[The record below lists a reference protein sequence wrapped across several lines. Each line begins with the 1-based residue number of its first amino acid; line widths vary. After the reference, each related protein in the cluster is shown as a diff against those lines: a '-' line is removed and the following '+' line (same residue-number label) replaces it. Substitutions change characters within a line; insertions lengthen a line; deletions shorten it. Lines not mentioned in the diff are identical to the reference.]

1 MIEKPPPSGPDSR
14 TVPGQRVRLGEALA
28 ALTRQAG
35 LTDDDI
41 AAIER
46 TRDRTPAHPMTF
58 D

>member
-14 TVPGQRVRLGEALA
+14 MVPGQRVRLGEALA
-28 ALTRQAG
+28 ALARQAG

-41 AAIER
+41 AAIKR